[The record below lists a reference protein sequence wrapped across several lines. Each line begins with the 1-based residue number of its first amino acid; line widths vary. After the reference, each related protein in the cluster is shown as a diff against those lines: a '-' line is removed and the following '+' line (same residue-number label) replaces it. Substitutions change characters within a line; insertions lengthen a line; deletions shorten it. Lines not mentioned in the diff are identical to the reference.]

1 MIDMKRQ
8 PDSAVPLLPTPGA
21 GRVLMF
27 VDKNGALA
35 CKDETG
41 KVSSVGTPGYV
52 VLFVD
57 VAVTKAGTTSRL
69 HGIENGVNIIEWVAT
84 LVNSSGQIIRPG
96 DGLEA
101 QKFTVIVTTETIEVT
116 CIAKATQVIG
126 KTVRVALWIKG

>member
-21 GRVLMF
+21 GRVLVF

-41 KVSSVGTPGYV
+41 KVSSVSKPGYV
-52 VLFVD
+52 LAFVD
-57 VAVTKAGTTSRL
+57 VAITKAGTTSLL
-69 HGIENGVNIIEWVAT
+69 HGILNGANIIEWVAT

-96 DGLEA
+96 DGLAA

-116 CIAKATQVIG
+116 CLATATQVIG
-126 KTVRVALWIKG
+126 KTVRVALWVRG

>member
-1 MIDMKRQ
+1 MIDMKKQ
-8 PDSAVPLLPTPGA
+8 PDSAIPLLPVPGP
-21 GRVLMF
+21 GRVLVF

-41 KVSSVGTPGYV
+41 KVSRVSTPGYV

-57 VAVTKAGTTSRL
+57 VAVTKAGTTSLL
-69 HGIENGVNIIEWVAT
+69 HGILNGERIIEWVAT

-96 DGLEA
+96 DGLAA

-116 CIAKATQVIG
+116 CLATATQVIG